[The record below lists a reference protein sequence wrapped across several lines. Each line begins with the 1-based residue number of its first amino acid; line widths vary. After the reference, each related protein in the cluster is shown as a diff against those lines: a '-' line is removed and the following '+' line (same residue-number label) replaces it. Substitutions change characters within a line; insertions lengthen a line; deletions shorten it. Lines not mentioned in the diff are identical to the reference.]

1 MTHWKRSLLFFGLI
15 GALGGCG
22 DDDAVTMDSGP
33 SPDAIVADAGP
44 DDGGPDEDAGTE
56 DAGTEDA
63 GPDEDAG
70 PEATRFVV
78 RIENVSGPG
87 PIAGPVSPGV
97 AVASVDADPFFT
109 VDEADRGEGLAAIA
123 EDGNAGPLGTA
134 TEGGVVF
141 NTVEGAAMPG
151 PAFPGDVYEFE
162 VSALPGEALH
172 LATMFVQSNDIF
184 IAPDGTGIPL
194 FDDAG
199 APIAE
204 TDVTESLSLWD
215 VGSEANEAPGSGPN
229 QAPRQSAAD
238 TGPAEGVVREHV
250 ASTHALPSAASIVR
264 VDVTEVGGTYN
275 ISLNNISGETG
286 TFVTPI
292 ANVPWAVHDDSV
304 SFFTVGDPASAGIE
318 EMAEDGSGATM
329 LASLDGAANV
339 VEAGNANMGAVVAG
353 ESIDFDVTPTAAGSI
368 LSFATMVVQTND
380 AFLALSPA
388 GVDLFDDAGMPRS
401 AEDVQAQIRRE
412 LVIWDAG
419 TEADEIP
426 GIGSNQAPRQA
437 GANTGDADP
446 TTGVRLYD
454 RSTGTT
460 NALADLSEFVNV
472 TVLGD
477 AGSFI
482 VAVDTIGD
490 GFPILTPVAWAT
502 HTAEVSLFTDGAPAS
517 AGIEALSEDGNAMP
531 LAMSLEGLAGIGTS
545 GVEAIPNGAAG
556 AGPAMPGSGY
566 TFIVT
571 PDADNRF
578 LSLATMLVPS
588 NDLFLAF
595 GPEGIALL
603 DEAGA
608 SRSDADIAT
617 DIAAALV
624 AWDSGTE
631 QNQSGAAGSDQA
643 PRQAGPDTGEAE
655 GNGLVR
661 LLPDGVWSYPA
672 VNEIVRVTVR
682 PAE

>member
-1 MTHWKRSLLFFGLI
+1 METDVPLFWSHRC
-15 GALGGCG
+15 LGGCG
-22 DDDAVTMDSGP
+22 DDDVTTDAGP
-33 SPDAIVADAGP
+33 STDVQVVDVGPDEDVGPEDDAGTDVGPEDDAGP
-44 DDGGPDEDAGTE
+44 DDAG
-56 DAGTEDA
+56 DVAS
-63 GPDEDAG
+63 
-70 PEATRFVV
+70 RFIV
-78 RIENVSGPG
+78 RVENVSGAG

-97 AVASVDADPFFT
+97 AFASVDADPLFT
-109 VDEADRGEGLAAIA
+109 AGEADRGEGLEAIA

-134 TEGGVVF
+134 IAGSVVF
-141 NTVEGAAMPG
+141 NTIEGAVMPG
-151 PAFPGDVYEFE
+151 PALPGDGYEFE
-162 VSALPGEALH
+162 VSALPGETLH
-172 LATMFVQSNDIF
+172 LVTMFVQSNDIV
-184 IAPDGTGIPL
+184 IAPDGAGIPL
-194 FDDAG
+194 FDGAG
-199 APIAE
+199 VPIAE
-204 TDVTESLSLWD
+204 TDVTASLSLWD

-238 TGPAEGVVREHV
+238 TGSAEGVIRPHV
-250 ASTHALPSAASIVR
+250 APTHALPSATALVH
-264 VDVTEVGGTYN
+264 VDVTEDEGIYT
-275 ISLNNISGETG
+275 ISLTNVSNESGTLL
-286 TFVTPI
+286 TPI
-292 ANVPWAVHDDSV
+292 SDIPWALHDDSV
-304 SFFTVGDPASAGIE
+304 SFFSVGEPASAGLE
-318 EMAEDGSGATM
+318 VLAEDGSGATM
-329 LASLDGAANV
+329 AAGLALNASIVDS
-339 VEAGNANMGAVVAG
+339 GNANIGRPIMGG

-401 AEDVQAQIRRE
+401 AEDVQTQIRRE

-419 TEADEIP
+419 TEADQIP
-426 GIGSNQAPRQA
+426 GAGSNQAPRQA

-446 TTGVRLYD
+446 TVGVRLYD

-472 TVLGD
+472 SVVS
-477 AGSFI
+477 AGPGSSFI

-490 GFPILTPVAWAT
+490 GFPVLTPVAWAT
-502 HTAEVSLFTDGAPAS
+502 HTAAVSLFTEGAPAS
-517 AGIEALSEDGNAMP
+517 AGIEALSEDGNPMP
-531 LAMSLEGLAGIGTS
+531 LAMSLEGLTGIGTS
-545 GVEAIPNGAAG
+545 GVEAIPNGEAG
-556 AGPAMPGSGY
+556 AGPALPGNGY
-566 TFIVT
+566 TFTVT

-588 NDLFLAF
+588 NDFFLAF

-608 SRSDADIAT
+608 ARSDLDIAT
-617 DIAAALV
+617 DIAASLV

-631 QNQSGAAGSDQA
+631 QNQAGAAGSDQA
-643 PRQAGPDTGEAE
+643 PQQAGPDTGEAE